1 MQVKI
6 NTSIAGAGF
15 SYSPGEVVEVPD
27 DEEAQRWC
35 AAGHA
40 TAVDKQARKPKAKK
54 TANKPPVK

>member
-15 SYSPGEVVEVPD
+15 SYSPGEVVEIED
-27 DEEAQRWC
+27 KDEAQRWC
-35 AAGHA
+35 DAGHA
-40 TAVDKQARKPKAKK
+40 TPLDKVARKPKAKK